1 VNIIS
6 ELRKELV
13 GIIVFSFLTS
23 VLCYAQSVPVL
34 SKKEFI
40 NQQIEAYQ
48 NTTDLA
54 EKYEKARQLYRY
66 LRFEDLER
74 AKKYIT
80 LTLEHARALEDP
92 VRIIYAYTELGS
104 AYSELG
110 NYEAAFDEYSAAFTM
125 GSVSGVTSEIFHTN
139 YHLGKT
145 YFDIQLPAFAEPLIR
160 SAYDNYDNN
169 RTRWIPNFDLAALYL
184 SGGDTAR
191 ARTEFDKLESTI
203 YTFESDDEVSDMH
216 QTILLAE
223 LMIDLGEF
231 DKASNLMN
239 ARQPTFEQLNLC
251 FFNGL
256 LNLNKSRIAVHN
268 NELERALKLANDA
281 FTDFSTHKDESYI
294 SKTLLHLSMVHAALN
309 DIENSYLYLNEYHQH
324 LSLALS
330 QQYSAIG
337 SRLISESEASE
348 QAELELQR
356 LNSVLEL
363 RTLYNIAL
371 LVLLVAVVVLFVFL
385 YRTYK
390 KRNEVTQQLEDL
402 NNDKNHFI
410 GVVSHDL
417 RSPLNSVMVLSEFMK
432 DDPEMIDAETAKEY
446 GSIIYSS
453 TRQMQ
458 HLLNNMLDV
467 NKIESQT
474 AKVTTRQLQLE
485 ETLKSAYSTLSVLG
499 KDKNIETTLTIDGQL
514 PPVLADENAVY
525 RILENLVNNAYKFST
540 KGSKVHITAR
550 EIGSQ
555 VELGV
560 ADEGPG
566 LSELDKSKLFKKFE
580 KLSANPTAN
589 EKSTG
594 LGLYIVKNLVQQ
606 MNGTIL
612 VKSEQGKGTTF
623 KVLLN
628 KAQF

>member
-1 VNIIS
+1 MNNIS
-6 ELRKELV
+6 KLRKELV
-13 GIIVFSFLTS
+13 GIIICSFLTS
-23 VLCYAQSVPVL
+23 VFCYAQSVPVL
-34 SKKEFI
+34 PKEEFLK
-40 NQQIEAYQ
+40 QQIDAYQ

-54 EKYEKARQLYRY
+54 ERYEKARQLYRY
-66 LRFEDLER
+66 LRFEDLEH
-74 AKKYIT
+74 AKKYIS
-80 LTLEHARALEDP
+80 LTLEHARELEDP
-92 VRIIYAYTELGS
+92 VRIIYSYTELGS

-110 NYEAAFDEYSAAFTM
+110 NYEAAFSEYTAAFTM
-125 GSVSGVTSEIFHTN
+125 GSVAGVTSETFHTN

-160 SAYDNYDNN
+160 SAYDNYSDKRN
-169 RTRWIPNFDLAALYL
+169 RWIPNFDLATLYL

-191 ARTEFDKLESTI
+191 ARMEFEKLESTL
-203 YTFESDDEVSDMH
+203 YTFESKDEISDMH

-223 LMIDLGEF
+223 LMIDLGEYT
-231 DKASNLMN
+231 KAANLMN
-239 ARQPTFEQLNLC
+239 ARQPTFEQLDLR

-256 LNLNKSRIAVHN
+256 VNLNNSRIAIHN
-268 NELERALKLANDA
+268 NALELALKLANDA
-281 FTDFSTHKDESYI
+281 YIDFTAHKKESYI
-294 SKTLLHLSMVHAALN
+294 SKTLLHLSKVHAALN

-324 LSLALS
+324 LNLALS

-348 QAELELQR
+348 RAELELQR
-356 LNSVLEL
+356 LNNVLAL
-363 RTLYNIAL
+363 RNFYNVAL
-371 LVLLVAVVVLFVFL
+371 LVLLVAVIVLFIFL

-474 AKVTTRQLQLE
+474 AKVTTQALQIE
-485 ETLKSAYSTLSVLG
+485 ETLKSAYTSLSVLG
-499 KDKNIETTLTIDGQL
+499 KDKNIETNLTIEGAL

-525 RILENLVNNAYKFST
+525 RVLENLVNNAYKFSA

-550 EIGSQ
+550 EVGSQ

-560 ADEGPG
+560 TDEGPG
-566 LSELDKSKLFKKFE
+566 LSEIDKSKLFKKFE

-606 MNGTIL
+606 MDGTIL
-612 VKSEQGKGTTF
+612 VESEQGKGTTF